1 MNKKSN
7 NNLYGRVLKNKTL
20 LNIFSL
26 NNVSIAHNSLIND
39 YKTILI

>member
-26 NNVSIAHNSLIND
+26 NNVSITHNSRIND
-39 YKTILI
+39 CKAMLV

>member
-20 LNIFSL
+20 LKIFSL
-26 NNVSIAHNSLIND
+26 NNVRISHNSLFND
-39 YKTILI
+39 CKSILI

>member
-1 MNKKSN
+1 MNKITN

-26 NNVSIAHNSLIND
+26 NNVRTTHNS
-39 YKTILI
+39 

>member
-20 LNIFSL
+20 LKIFSL
-26 NNVSIAHNSLIND
+26 NNVRISHNSLIND
-39 YKTILI
+39 CKSIII

>member
-1 MNKKSN
+1 MNKITN

-26 NNVSIAHNSLIND
+26 NNVRTTHNSRIND
-39 YKTILI
+39 CKSILI

>member
-7 NNLYGRVLKNKTL
+7 NNLNGRVLKNKTL

-26 NNVSIAHNSLIND
+26 NNVSKTHNSLLND
-39 YKTILI
+39 CKAMLI